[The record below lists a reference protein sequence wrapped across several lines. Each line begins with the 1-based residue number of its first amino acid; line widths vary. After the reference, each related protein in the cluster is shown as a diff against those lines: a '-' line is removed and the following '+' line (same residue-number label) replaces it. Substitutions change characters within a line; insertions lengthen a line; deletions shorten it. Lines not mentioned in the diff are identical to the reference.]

1 MKQHVIVVPSDR
13 LIIVDGIPL
22 QFDFPVP
29 ENLHAVQWHNGTGE
43 MEWTDDIN
51 HPLTP
56 ADYAEDVAPFVEL
69 WEAEKTRIEEEAAA
83 AEAARLAEYN
93 SVDATRIRKREELA
107 KTFAAATATAHLT
120 SSLGFEIDAN
130 DAANRNVSGL
140 VTLMEAEG
148 APESLQ
154 FCDYNN
160 EIHTVTLE
168 DLRVMQQEIIANG
181 SALYA
186 RKWAFRDAIDVAA
199 TAEELNAITISF
211 EKEA

>member
-13 LIIVDGIPL
+13 LIIVDGTPL
-22 QFDFPVP
+22 QFDFPAP
-29 ENLHAVQWHNGTGE
+29 EKLHAVQWHNGTGE
-43 MEWTDDIN
+43 MEWRDDIN

-69 WEAEKTRIEEEAAA
+69 WEAEKARLEEEAAA

-93 SVDATRIRKREELA
+93 SVEATRGRKEEELA
-107 KTFAAATATAHLT
+107 NAFTKATATAHLT
-120 SSLGFEIDAN
+120 CSLGFDIDAN

-160 EIHTVTLE
+160 EIHTVTLT

-186 RKWAFRDAIDVAA
+186 RKWALRDAINLAA
-199 TAEELNAITISF
+199 TTEELNAITISF
-211 EKEA
+211 

>member
-13 LIIVDGIPL
+13 LIIVDGTPL
-22 QFDFPVP
+22 QFDFPAP
-29 ENLHAVQWHNGTGE
+29 EKLHAIQWHKGTGE
-43 MEWTDDIN
+43 MEWRDDIN

-69 WEAEKTRIEEEAAA
+69 WEAEKARLEEEAAA

-93 SVDATRIRKREELA
+93 SVEATRGRKEEELA
-107 KTFAAATATAHLT
+107 NAFTKATATAHLT
-120 SSLGFEIDAN
+120 CSLGFDIDAN

-148 APESLQ
+148 APENLQ

-160 EIHTVTLE
+160 EIHTVTLT
-168 DLRVMQQEIIANG
+168 DLHVMQQEIIANG

-186 RKWAFRDAIDVAA
+186 RKWALRDAINIAA
-199 TAEELNAITISF
+199 TTEELNAITISF
-211 EKEA
+211 

>member
-13 LIIVDGIPL
+13 LIIVDGTPL
-22 QFDFPVP
+22 QFDFPAP
-29 ENLHAVQWHNGTGE
+29 EKLHAIQWHNGTGE
-43 MEWTDDIN
+43 MEWRDDIN

-69 WEAEKTRIEEEAAA
+69 WEAEKARLEEEAAA

-93 SVDATRIRKREELA
+93 SVEATRGRKEEELA
-107 KTFAAATATAHLT
+107 NAFTKATATAHLT
-120 SSLGFEIDAN
+120 CSLGFDIDAN

-160 EIHTVTLE
+160 EIHTVTLT
-168 DLRVMQQEIIANG
+168 DLHVMQQEIIANG

-186 RKWAFRDAIDVAA
+186 RKWALRDAINIAA
-199 TAEELNAITISF
+199 TTEELNAITISF
-211 EKEA
+211 

>member
-13 LIIVDGIPL
+13 LIIVDGTPL

-29 ENLHAVQWHNGTGE
+29 ENLHAIQWHNGTGE
-43 MEWTDDIN
+43 MEWRDDIN
-51 HPLTP
+51 HPLTL

-69 WEAEKTRIEEEAAA
+69 WEAEKARLEDEAAT

-93 SVDATRIRKREELA
+93 SVEATRGRKQEELA
-107 KTFAAATATAHLT
+107 NAFTKATATAHLT
-120 SSLGFEIDAN
+120 CSLGFDIDAN

-160 EIHTVTLE
+160 EIHTVTLA
-168 DLRVMQQEIIANG
+168 DLRVMQQELIANG

-186 RKWAFRDAIDVAA
+186 RKWALRDAINIAA

-211 EKEA
+211 

>member
-13 LIIVDGIPL
+13 LIIVDGTPL
-22 QFDFPVP
+22 QFDFPAP
-29 ENLHAVQWHNGTGE
+29 EKLHAIQWHNGTGE
-43 MEWTDDIN
+43 MEWRDDIN

-69 WEAEKTRIEEEAAA
+69 WEAERPG
-83 AEAARLAEYN
+83 L
-93 SVDATRIRKREELA
+93 RKRPRQPRPPALPNTTVLKPPGAERGRA
-107 KTFAAATATAHLT
+107 GQAFTKATATAHLT
-120 SSLGFEIDAN
+120 CSLGFDIDAN

-148 APESLQ
+148 APENLQ

-160 EIHTVTLE
+160 EIHTVTLT
-168 DLRVMQQEIIANG
+168 DLHVMQQEIIANG

-186 RKWAFRDAIDVAA
+186 RKWLSGMQSILPLRPR
-199 TAEELNAITISF
+199 S
-211 EKEA
+211 

>member
-13 LIIVDGIPL
+13 LIIVDGTPL
-22 QFDFPVP
+22 QFDFPAP
-29 ENLHAVQWHNGTGE
+29 EKLHAIQWHNGTGE
-43 MEWTDDIN
+43 MEWRDDIN
-51 HPLTP
+51 HPLTL

-69 WEAEKTRIEEEAAA
+69 WEAEKARLEDEAAT

-93 SVDATRIRKREELA
+93 SVEATRGRKQEELA
-107 KTFAAATATAHLT
+107 NAFTKATATAHLT
-120 SSLGFEIDAN
+120 CSLGFDIDAN

-160 EIHTVTLE
+160 EIHTVTLA

-186 RKWAFRDAIDVAA
+186 RKWALRDAINIAA

-211 EKEA
+211 

>member
-13 LIIVDGIPL
+13 LIIVDGTPL
-22 QFDFPVP
+22 QFDFPAP
-29 ENLHAVQWHNGTGE
+29 EKLHAVQWHEGSGH

-51 HPLTP
+51 HPLTS
-56 ADYAEDVAPFVEL
+56 ADYAGDVAPFVAL
-69 WEAEKTRIEEEAAA
+69 WETEK
-83 AEAARLAEYN
+83 ARL
-93 SVDATRIRKREELA
+93 EENA
-107 KTFAAATATAHLT
+107 FTKATATAHLT
-120 SSLGFEIDAN
+120 CSLGFDIDAN

-160 EIHTVTLE
+160 EIHTVTLA

-186 RKWAFRDAIDVAA
+186 RKWALRDAINIAA

-211 EKEA
+211 

>member
-13 LIIVDGIPL
+13 LIIVDGTPL
-22 QFDFPVP
+22 QFDFPAP
-29 ENLHAVQWHNGTGE
+29 EKLHAIQWHNGTGE
-43 MEWTDDIN
+43 MEWRDDIN

-56 ADYAEDVAPFVEL
+56 ADYAADVAPFVEL
-69 WEAEKTRIEEEAAA
+69 WEAEKARLEEEAAA

-93 SVDATRIRKREELA
+93 SVEATRGRKEEELA
-107 KTFAAATATAHLT
+107 NAFTKATATAHLT
-120 SSLGFEIDAN
+120 CSLGFDIDAN

-148 APESLQ
+148 APENLQ

-160 EIHTVTLE
+160 EIHTVTLT
-168 DLRVMQQEIIANG
+168 DLHVMQQEIIANG

-186 RKWAFRDAIDVAA
+186 RKWALRDAINIAA
-199 TAEELNAITISF
+199 TTEELNAITISF
-211 EKEA
+211 

>member
-13 LIIVDGIPL
+13 LIIVDGTPL

-29 ENLHAVQWHNGTGE
+29 ENLHAIQWHNGTGE
-43 MEWTDDIN
+43 MEWRDDIN
-51 HPLTP
+51 HPLTL

-69 WEAEKTRIEEEAAA
+69 WEAEKARLEDEAAT

-93 SVDATRIRKREELA
+93 SVEATRGRKQEELA
-107 KTFAAATATAHLT
+107 NAFTKATATAHLT
-120 SSLGFEIDAN
+120 CSPGFDIDAN

-160 EIHTVTLE
+160 EIHTVTLA

-186 RKWAFRDAIDVAA
+186 RKWALRDAINIAA

-211 EKEA
+211 

>member
-1 MKQHVIVVPSDR
+1 
-13 LIIVDGIPL
+13 
-22 QFDFPVP
+22 
-29 ENLHAVQWHNGTGE
+29 

-51 HPLTP
+51 HPLAP
-56 ADYAEDVAPFVEL
+56 SDYEADVAPFVEL
-69 WEAEKTRIEEEAAA
+69 WEAEKARIEEAAA
-83 AEAARLAEYN
+83 PAEAARLAEYN
-93 SVDATRIRKREELA
+93 SVEATRGRKEEELA
-107 KTFAAATATAHLT
+107 NAFTKATATAHLT
-120 SSLGFEIDAN
+120 CSLGFDIDAN

-160 EIHTVTLE
+160 EIHTVTLA

-186 RKWAFRDAIDVAA
+186 RKWALRDAINIAA
-199 TAEELNAITISF
+199 TTEELNAITISF
-211 EKEA
+211 

>member
-13 LIIVDGIPL
+13 LIIVDGTPL
-22 QFDFPVP
+22 QFDFPAP
-29 ENLHAVQWHNGTGE
+29 EKLHAIQWHNGTGE
-43 MEWTDDIN
+43 MEWRDDIN

-69 WEAEKTRIEEEAAA
+69 WEAEKARLEEEAAA

-93 SVDATRIRKREELA
+93 SVEATRGRKEEELA
-107 KTFAAATATAHLT
+107 NAFTKATATAHLT
-120 SSLGFEIDAN
+120 CSLGFDIDAN

-140 VTLMEAEG
+140 VTLMEA
-148 APESLQ
+148 APENLQ

-160 EIHTVTLE
+160 EIHTVTLT
-168 DLRVMQQEIIANG
+168 DLHVMQQEIIANG

-186 RKWAFRDAIDVAA
+186 RKWALRDAINIAA
-199 TAEELNAITISF
+199 TTEELNAITISF
-211 EKEA
+211 

>member
-1 MKQHVIVVPSDR
+1 MKQHVIVVPADR
-13 LIIVDGIPL
+13 LIIVDGTPL
-22 QFDFPVP
+22 QFDFPAP
-29 ENLHAVQWHNGTGE
+29 EKLHAIQWHNGTGE
-43 MEWTDDIN
+43 MEWRDDIN

-69 WEAEKTRIEEEAAA
+69 WEAEKARLEEEAAA

-93 SVDATRIRKREELA
+93 SVEATRGRKEEELA
-107 KTFAAATATAHLT
+107 NAFTKATATAHLT
-120 SSLGFEIDAN
+120 CSLGFDIDAN

-148 APESLQ
+148 APENLQ

-160 EIHTVTLE
+160 EIHTVTLT
-168 DLRVMQQEIIANG
+168 DLHVMQQEIIANG

-186 RKWAFRDAIDVAA
+186 RKWALRDAINIAA
-199 TAEELNAITISF
+199 TTEELNAITISF
-211 EKEA
+211 

>member
-1 MKQHVIVVPSDR
+1 M
-13 LIIVDGIPL
+13 
-22 QFDFPVP
+22 
-29 ENLHAVQWHNGTGE
+29 
-43 MEWTDDIN
+43 
-51 HPLTP
+51 TP

-69 WEAEKTRIEEEAAA
+69 WEAEKARLEEEAAA

-93 SVDATRIRKREELA
+93 SVEATRGRKEEELA
-107 KTFAAATATAHLT
+107 NAFTKATATAHLT
-120 SSLGFEIDAN
+120 CSLGFDIDAN

-160 EIHTVTLE
+160 EIHTVTLT

-186 RKWAFRDAIDVAA
+186 RKWALRDAINIAA
-199 TAEELNAITISF
+199 TTEELNAITISF
-211 EKEA
+211 

>member
-13 LIIVDGIPL
+13 LIIVDGTPL

-29 ENLHAVQWHNGTGE
+29 ENLHAIQWHNGTGE
-43 MEWTDDIN
+43 MEWRDDIN
-51 HPLTP
+51 HPLTL

-69 WEAEKTRIEEEAAA
+69 WEAEKARLEDEAAT
-83 AEAARLAEYN
+83 ARLAEYN
-93 SVDATRIRKREELA
+93 SVEATRGRKQEELA
-107 KTFAAATATAHLT
+107 NAFTKATATAHLT
-120 SSLGFEIDAN
+120 CSLGFDIDAN

-160 EIHTVTLE
+160 EIHTVTLA

-186 RKWAFRDAIDVAA
+186 RKWALRDAINIAA

-211 EKEA
+211 

>member
-13 LIIVDGIPL
+13 LIIVDGTPL
-22 QFDFPVP
+22 QFDFPAP
-29 ENLHAVQWHNGTGE
+29 EKLHAIQWHNGTGE
-43 MEWTDDIN
+43 MEWRDDIN

-69 WEAEKTRIEEEAAA
+69 WEAEKARLEEEAAA

-93 SVDATRIRKREELA
+93 SVEATRGRKEEELA
-107 KTFAAATATAHLT
+107 NAFTKATATAHLT
-120 SSLGFEIDAN
+120 CSLGFDIDAN
-130 DAANRNVSGL
+130 DVANRNVSGL

-148 APESLQ
+148 APENLQ

-160 EIHTVTLE
+160 EIHTVTLT
-168 DLRVMQQEIIANG
+168 DLHVMQQEIIANG

-186 RKWAFRDAIDVAA
+186 RKWALRDAINIAA
-199 TAEELNAITISF
+199 TTEELNAITISF
-211 EKEA
+211 

>member
-13 LIIVDGIPL
+13 LIIVDGTPL
-22 QFDFPVP
+22 QFDFPAP
-29 ENLHAVQWHNGTGE
+29 EKLHAIQWHNGTGE
-43 MEWTDDIN
+43 MEWRDDIN

-69 WEAEKTRIEEEAAA
+69 WEAEKARLEEEAAA

-93 SVDATRIRKREELA
+93 SVEATRGRKEEELA
-107 KTFAAATATAHLT
+107 SAFTKATATAHLT
-120 SSLGFEIDAN
+120 CSLGFDIDAN

-148 APESLQ
+148 APENLQ

-160 EIHTVTLE
+160 EIHTVTLT
-168 DLRVMQQEIIANG
+168 DLHVMQQEIIANG

-186 RKWAFRDAIDVAA
+186 RKWALRDAINIAA
-199 TAEELNAITISF
+199 TTEELNAITISF
-211 EKEA
+211 

>member
-13 LIIVDGIPL
+13 LIIVDGTPL
-22 QFDFPVP
+22 QFDFPAP
-29 ENLHAVQWHNGTGE
+29 EKLHAVQWHDGSGH

-51 HPLTP
+51 HPLTS
-56 ADYAEDVAPFVEL
+56 ADYAGDVAPFVEL
-69 WEAEKTRIEEEAAA
+69 WEAEKARLEEEAAA

-93 SVDATRIRKREELA
+93 SVEATRGRKEEELA
-107 KTFAAATATAHLT
+107 NAFTKATATAHLT
-120 SSLGFEIDAN
+120 CSLGFDIDAN

-148 APESLQ
+148 APENLQ

-160 EIHTVTLE
+160 EIHTVTLT
-168 DLRVMQQEIIANG
+168 DLHVMQQEIIANG

-186 RKWAFRDAIDVAA
+186 RKWALRDAINIAA
-199 TAEELNAITISF
+199 TTEELNAITISF
-211 EKEA
+211 

>member
-1 MKQHVIVVPSDR
+1 MRDHVIVVPTDR

-22 QFDFPVP
+22 QFDFPAP
-29 ENLHAVQWHNGTGE
+29 ENLHAIQWHNGRGE

-56 ADYAEDVAPFVEL
+56 SDYAEDVAPFVEF
-69 WEAEKTRIEEEAAA
+69 WEAEKTRRDEEAAA

-93 SVDATRIRKREELA
+93 SIDATRVRKREELSQ
-107 KTFAAATATAHLT
+107 TFAEATATAHLT

-140 VTLMEAEG
+140 VTLMSADG

-160 EIHTVTLE
+160 EIRTVTLA
-168 DLRVMQQEIIANG
+168 DLRVMQREIIANG

-186 RKWAFRDAIDVAA
+186 QKWSFRDAIDAA
-199 TAEELNAITISF
+199 VTAEELDAITIAF
-211 EKEA
+211 GA

>member
-13 LIIVDGIPL
+13 LIIVDGVPL

-69 WEAEKTRIEEEAAA
+69 WEAEKARLEEEAAA

-93 SVDATRIRKREELA
+93 SVEATRGRKEEELA
-107 KTFAAATATAHLT
+107 NAFTKATATAHLT
-120 SSLGFEIDAN
+120 CSLGFDIDAN

-148 APESLQ
+148 APENLQ

-160 EIHTVTLE
+160 EIHTVTLT
-168 DLRVMQQEIIANG
+168 DLHVMQQEIIANG

-186 RKWAFRDAIDVAA
+186 RKWALRDAINIAA
-199 TAEELNAITISF
+199 TTEELNAITISF
-211 EKEA
+211 

>member
-13 LIIVDGIPL
+13 LIIVDGTPL

-29 ENLHAVQWHNGTGE
+29 ENLHAIQWHNGTGE
-43 MEWTDDIN
+43 MEWRDDIN
-51 HPLTP
+51 HPLTL

-69 WEAEKTRIEEEAAA
+69 WEAEKARLEDEAAT

-93 SVDATRIRKREELA
+93 SVEATRGRKQEELA
-107 KTFAAATATAHLT
+107 NAFTKATATAHLT
-120 SSLGFEIDAN
+120 CSLGFDIDAN

-140 VTLMEAEG
+140 VTLMDAEG

-160 EIHTVTLE
+160 EIHTVTLA

-186 RKWAFRDAIDVAA
+186 RKWALRDAINIAA

-211 EKEA
+211 

>member
-13 LIIVDGIPL
+13 LIIVDGTPL
-22 QFDFPVP
+22 QFDFPAP
-29 ENLHAVQWHNGTGE
+29 EKLHAIQWHNGTGE
-43 MEWTDDIN
+43 MEWRDDIN

-69 WEAEKTRIEEEAAA
+69 WEAEKARLEEEAAA

-93 SVDATRIRKREELA
+93 SVEATRGRKEEELA
-107 KTFAAATATAHLT
+107 NAFTKATATAHLT
-120 SSLGFEIDAN
+120 CSLGFDIDAN

-160 EIHTVTLE
+160 EIHTVTLA

-186 RKWAFRDAIDVAA
+186 RKWALRDAINIAA

-211 EKEA
+211 

>member
-1 MKQHVIVVPSDR
+1 MAR
-13 LIIVDGIPL
+13 
-22 QFDFPVP
+22 
-29 ENLHAVQWHNGTGE
+29 
-43 MEWTDDIN
+43 TDDIN

-69 WEAEKTRIEEEAAA
+69 WEAEKARIEEEAAA

-140 VTLMEAEG
+140 VTLMEADG

-199 TAEELNAITISF
+199 TAEELNAITIAF

>member
-13 LIIVDGIPL
+13 LIIVDGVPL

-29 ENLHAVQWHNGTGE
+29 ENLHAVQWHNDTGE

-69 WEAEKTRIEEEAAA
+69 WEAEKARLEEEAAA

-93 SVDATRIRKREELA
+93 SVEATRGRKEEELA
-107 KTFAAATATAHLT
+107 NAFTKATATAHLT
-120 SSLGFEIDAN
+120 CSLGFDIDAN

-148 APESLQ
+148 APENLQ

-160 EIHTVTLE
+160 EIHTVTLT
-168 DLRVMQQEIIANG
+168 DLHVMQQEIIANG

-186 RKWAFRDAIDVAA
+186 RKWALRDAINIAA
-199 TAEELNAITISF
+199 TTEELNAITISF
-211 EKEA
+211 

>member
-13 LIIVDGIPL
+13 LIIVDGTPL
-22 QFDFPVP
+22 QFDFPAP
-29 ENLHAVQWHNGTGE
+29 EKLHAIQWHNGTGE
-43 MEWTDDIN
+43 MEWRDDIN
-51 HPLTP
+51 HPLTL

-69 WEAEKTRIEEEAAA
+69 WEAEKARLEEEAAA

-93 SVDATRIRKREELA
+93 SVEATRGRKEEELA
-107 KTFAAATATAHLT
+107 NAFTKATATAHLT
-120 SSLGFEIDAN
+120 CSLGFDIDAN

-148 APESLQ
+148 APENLQ

-160 EIHTVTLE
+160 EIHTVTLT
-168 DLRVMQQEIIANG
+168 DLHVMQQEIIANG

-186 RKWAFRDAIDVAA
+186 RKWALRDAINIAA
-199 TAEELNAITISF
+199 TTEELNAITISF
-211 EKEA
+211 

>member
-13 LIIVDGIPL
+13 LIIVDGVPL

-51 HPLTP
+51 HPLTS

-69 WEAEKTRIEEEAAA
+69 WEAEKARIEEEAAA

-93 SVDATRIRKREELA
+93 SVDATRTRKREELA
-107 KTFAAATATAHLT
+107 AAFAAATATAHLT
-120 SSLGFEIDAN
+120 SSLGFEIDAD

-148 APESLQ
+148 APESLS

-160 EIHTVTLE
+160 EIHTVTLAG
-168 DLRVMQQEIIANG
+168 LRVMQQEIIANG

-186 RKWAFRDAIDVAA
+186 RKWAFRDAINAAA

-211 EKEA
+211 DS

>member
-13 LIIVDGIPL
+13 LIIVDGTPL

-29 ENLHAVQWHNGTGE
+29 ENLHAIQWHNGTGE
-43 MEWTDDIN
+43 MEWRDDIN
-51 HPLTP
+51 RPLTL
-56 ADYAEDVAPFVEL
+56 ADYAEDVAPLVEL
-69 WEAEKTRIEEEAAA
+69 WEAEKARLEDEAAT

-93 SVDATRIRKREELA
+93 SVEATRGRKQEELA
-107 KTFAAATATAHLT
+107 NAFTKATATAHLT
-120 SSLGFEIDAN
+120 CSLGFDIDAN

-160 EIHTVTLE
+160 EIHTVTLA

-186 RKWAFRDAIDVAA
+186 RKWALRDAINIAA

-211 EKEA
+211 

>member
-13 LIIVDGIPL
+13 LIIVDGTPL
-22 QFDFPVP
+22 QFDFPAP
-29 ENLHAVQWHNGTGE
+29 EKLHAIQWHNGTGE
-43 MEWTDDIN
+43 MEWRDDIN

-69 WEAEKTRIEEEAAA
+69 WEAEKARLEEEAAA

-93 SVDATRIRKREELA
+93 SVEATRGRKEEELA
-107 KTFAAATATAHLT
+107 NAFTKATATAHLT
-120 SSLGFEIDAN
+120 CSLGFDIDAN

-148 APESLQ
+148 APENLQ

-160 EIHTVTLE
+160 EIHTVRLT
-168 DLRVMQQEIIANG
+168 DLHVMQQEIIANG

-186 RKWAFRDAIDVAA
+186 RKWALRDAINIAA
-199 TAEELNAITISF
+199 TTEELNAITISF
-211 EKEA
+211 

>member
-13 LIIVDGIPL
+13 LIIVDGTPL
-22 QFDFPVP
+22 QFDFPAP
-29 ENLHAVQWHNGTGE
+29 EKLHAVQWHEGSGH

-51 HPLTP
+51 HPLTS
-56 ADYAEDVAPFVEL
+56 ADYAGDVAPFVAL
-69 WEAEKTRIEEEAAA
+69 WETEKARLEEKAAA

-93 SVDATRIRKREELA
+93 SVEATRGRKQEELA
-107 KTFAAATATAHLT
+107 NAFTKATATAHLT
-120 SSLGFEIDAN
+120 CSLGFDIDAN

-160 EIHTVTLE
+160 EIHTVTLA

-186 RKWAFRDAIDVAA
+186 RKWALRDAINIAA

-211 EKEA
+211 